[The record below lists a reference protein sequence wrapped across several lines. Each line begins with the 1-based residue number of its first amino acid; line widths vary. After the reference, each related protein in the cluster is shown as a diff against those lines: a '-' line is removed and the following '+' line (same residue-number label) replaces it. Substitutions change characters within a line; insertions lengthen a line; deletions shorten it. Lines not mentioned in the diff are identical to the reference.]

1 MTRSKVPDTRAHRSD
16 KPARNNSR
24 EASQVS
30 NAGQTLTTPAVTRT
44 QSETRLIAIRLQ
56 DAPAPFFSKKQLE
69 HRWQIGPDTV
79 RKLLLKESID
89 PGPKKG
95 LLISLFDILHLE
107 AVNDPLGL
115 WVTATED
122 IQAVLSADLL
132 TLDDWRAHNTG
143 KSAKLHSDTIY
154 RKSQRGL
161 LQSIRIGKFHRFRR
175 TALQSREWLSCKG
188 GKLT

>member
-1 MTRSKVPDTRAHRSD
+1 MTRSKIPDTRAHRSD
-16 KPARNNSR
+16 KPVGNDSR

-56 DAPAPFFSKKQLE
+56 DAPPPFFSKKQLE

-115 WVTATED
+115 WVTFA
-122 IQAVLSADLL
+122 ARGMNSHNAD
-132 TLDDWRAHNTG
+132 RAA
-143 KSAKLHSDTIY
+143 S
-154 RKSQRGL
+154 RG
-161 LQSIRIGKFHRFRR
+161 IFANVRFQQISRPR
-175 TALQSREWLSCKG
+175 TS
-188 GKLT
+188 